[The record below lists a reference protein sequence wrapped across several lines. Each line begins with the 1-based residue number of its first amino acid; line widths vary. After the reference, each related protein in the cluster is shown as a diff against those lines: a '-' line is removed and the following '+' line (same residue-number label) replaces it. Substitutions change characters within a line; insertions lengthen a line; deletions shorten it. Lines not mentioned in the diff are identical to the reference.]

1 LKDFGIRF
9 GINDRERFEKL
20 RSLFA
25 ELKRD
30 KDSGEFRD
38 PSAWPQLVPDD
49 VKAGF
54 HWPTEDERAKWLAV
68 RDSIPIAIS
77 HPSQQLGAA
86 WNFYSVFEAVEDG
99 EYDLLG
105 CEMVGDSVAEMR
117 IDPHS
122 YPYGGVGPFIAL
134 VEAFG
139 FGVLGV
145 NECGEYESRD
155 QLSGTGEPA

>member
-1 LKDFGIRF
+1 MKDFGIRF
-9 GINDRERFEKL
+9 VVNDSERFEQL

-25 ELKRD
+25 ELKQD
-30 KDSGEFRD
+30 KETGEFRD
-38 PSAWPQLVPDD
+38 PNAWAQLVPDG

-54 HWPTEDERAKWLAV
+54 HWPTEEERRRWLAV
-68 RDSIPIAIS
+68 RDSTPIAIS
-77 HPSQQLGAA
+77 HPAQQIGTA

-99 EYDLLG
+99 EYDLVG
-105 CEMVGDSVAEMR
+105 CEIVGDRVAEMR

-134 VEAFG
+134 AEAFG

-145 NECGEYESRD
+145 NECGKYESRE
-155 QLSGTGEPA
+155 QLSKDVESA